1 MFQGFAPETVDFLW
15 EIRMNNNREW
25 FTAHKEDYVK
35 YLYEPMKA
43 LGAELFEPFAQEPGN
58 FLKVS
63 RIYRDARP
71 HHPLPYKEGLWLSIR
86 RPGPWEGENPC
97 LYFEIVPERVSYG
110 FFLWKPKPA
119 TQEVY
124 RQRLLAEPRPFLEMV
139 QTLRENTGLE
149 LTAPPYKRPKV
160 QTDIPELAP
169 YLAFK
174 SEIAC
179 DTQIPMSE
187 AVFGPELKD
196 RVAELFRELRPLYHF
211 FNSVCNP

>member
-1 MFQGFAPETVDFLW
+1 
-15 EIRMNNNREW
+15 
-25 FTAHKEDYVK
+25 
-35 YLYEPMKA
+35 MKA
-43 LGAELFEPFAQEPGN
+43 LGAELFQPFAQEPGN

-63 RIYRDARP
+63 RIYRDARL

-149 LTAPPYKRPKV
+149 LTATPYKRPKV